1 MAATSLF
8 SARTTDGVSTGVAAT
23 GTKVIIE
30 LQNDSVMDG
39 AQITIELCSV
49 DTTGKYSPVGY
60 KAVMKSPSV
69 LDVSVVAGMYVR
81 VRQSKSG
88 TATSTNVVL
97 NQ

>member
-1 MAATSLF
+1 MAATNLF
-8 SARTTDGVSTGVAAT
+8 SARTTDGVSSGVAAT
-23 GTKVIIE
+23 GDKVIVE
-30 LQNDSVMDG
+30 VQNDSVMDG
-39 AQITIELCSV
+39 AELTIEVCSV

-69 LDVSVVAGMYVR
+69 LDVSVVTGMYVR

-88 TATSTNVVL
+88 AATSTNVVL

>member
-30 LQNDSVMDG
+30 VQNDSVMDG
-39 AQITIELCSV
+39 ALVTIEMCSV

-60 KAVMKSPSV
+60 AAVLKNPGV
-69 LDVSVVAGMYVR
+69 LDVSVVSGMYVR
-81 VRQSKSG
+81 NKTG
-88 TATSTNVVL
+88 IA
-97 NQ
+97 